1 MTMHLKNS
9 CNLRATGS
17 SETGGVKGMVPK
29 LAARIGPSSNLCLF
43 AKVYAL
49 GEKYGILGLK
59 AIALGKFEILAKGH
73 FQTEDFRLAV
83 QEVYTS
89 TIDHDRGLRD
99 VVVCTVEENIG
110 LLNDEA
116 FEAVV
121 KNSELCHDLLMKMTS
136 MSRAG

>member
-1 MTMHLKNS
+1 
-9 CNLRATGS
+9 
-17 SETGGVKGMVPK
+17 MVPK

-49 GEKYGILGLK
+49 GEKYGTLGLK

-116 FEAVV
+116 FDAVV
-121 KNSELCHDLLMKMTS
+121 KYSDLGHDLLMKITS
-136 MSRAG
+136 MRRAG